1 MKSML
6 CLWLVF
12 KLLTLKTAFAE
23 GNVKGICTRELD
35 LDLAHVCLHKKQCDA
50 MASMAIAGA

>member
-1 MKSML
+1 ML

-50 MASMAIAGA
+50 MDSMAIAGA